1 MDLDEFT
8 RLLRQILTQYSIG
21 TIPVSL
27 DQVSVSEITR
37 NDRHTVRHLIFLGA
51 NDHVLPAV
59 GQSSGIL
66 NEDDREELAKA
77 GIRLA
82 PSGMGADGH

>member
-1 MDLDEFT
+1 MYKRQDLDEFT

-37 NDRHTVRHLIFLGA
+37 NDRHT
-51 NDHVLPAV
+51 AV
-59 GQSSGIL
+59 SYTH
-66 NEDDREELAKA
+66 RCV
-77 GIRLA
+77 
-82 PSGMGADGH
+82 